1 MMMRGAAALAATL
14 ALLAALGTADS
25 ASATGETLDPAFSG
39 DGIQTTDFGD
49 LSFDYGADHGHG
61 IAIQDDG
68 KIVAVGST
76 GDGGIGE
83 RNHFAVA
90 RYKTDGTLDT
100 NFSGDGR
107 DTIDFA
113 GRYEYAS
120 SVAIDSQDRIVVA
133 GQAYIGTPGQ
143 ATNQVALARYE
154 TDGDLDQTFSGDGR
168 QTVGLYDLGGRGIGV
183 AIQDDDKIVV
193 AGAAS
198 VASCTGANDCV
209 DFGLA
214 RLETDGDLDSTFSG
228 NGRAV
233 TDFPG
238 ADSNEGAVDVA
249 IDSQDRIVAGGQ
261 YGFESP
267 LEQDAAFARFDSDG
281 DLDLGFSDDGMF
293 VESGTPAVNAI
304 AIDGTDQVV
313 GIGTDF
319 GDFSDVDFALARVT
333 TGGALDPS
341 FGQGGRLSI
350 GFPGFSS
357 WDEGYAVALQAD
369 GKIVAA
375 GQTDEDQG
383 GGLAFGVVR
392 LTSSG
397 QVDSAKVSTPFDS
410 ALAYDLAIDGDGKIV
425 LAGTSHQTNTVFADK
440 PDFTLVRYS
449 SLGLP
454 DTTPPETTITS
465 APQVETRRR
474 SAWFEFTS
482 DEPPS
487 TFECRLDDDP
497 FEACISPWR
506 SNHLKRGR
514 HKVRVR
520 ATDQS
525 LNTDPTPDS
534 HTWRVKR

>member
-1 MMMRGAAALAATL
+1 M
-14 ALLAALGTADS
+14 
-25 ASATGETLDPAFSG
+25 
-39 DGIQTTDFGD
+39 
-49 LSFDYGADHGHG
+49 
-61 IAIQDDG
+61 
-68 KIVAVGST
+68 
-76 GDGGIGE
+76 
-83 RNHFAVA
+83 
-90 RYKTDGTLDT
+90 
-100 NFSGDGR
+100 
-107 DTIDFA
+107 
-113 GRYEYAS
+113 
-120 SVAIDSQDRIVVA
+120 
-133 GQAYIGTPGQ
+133 
-143 ATNQVALARYE
+143 
-154 TDGDLDQTFSGDGR
+154 
-168 QTVGLYDLGGRGIGV
+168 
-183 AIQDDDKIVV
+183 
-193 AGAAS
+193 
-198 VASCTGANDCV
+198 
-209 DFGLA
+209 
-214 RLETDGDLDSTFSG
+214 
-228 NGRAV
+228 

-440 PDFTLVRYS
+440 PDFTLVRYK
-449 SLGLP
+449 LAGLAGHNP
-454 DTTPPETTITS
+454 ARDNHHIGS
-465 APQVETRRR
+465 AGR
-474 SAWFEFTS
+474 
-482 DEPPS
+482 DEK
-487 TFECRLDDDP
+487 
-497 FEACISPWR
+497 A
-506 SNHLKRGR
+506 
-514 HKVRVR
+514 VRMVR
-520 ATDQS
+520 I
-525 LNTDPTPDS
+525 
-534 HTWRVKR
+534 HVG